1 VRGGEMICT
10 STCSDLY
17 CIDYKGKAEIVISN
31 NKYVKI
37 LHHKTLELLEITPAL
52 KVNGVV

>member
-1 VRGGEMICT
+1 MICT